1 MGQSAEEFEDASQSR
16 AGGLADLAARL
27 ARARRETTELP
38 DDPSA
43 LVTTVADAYAIQSH
57 LATLAGGVRGW
68 KVSAFTPAEQQNF
81 RSGRPV
87 AGPLLAPHV
96 VPAPAAFALSQ
107 FVRPVIECEV
117 AFVLGA
123 DLPPRGT
130 PYERG
135 EVEAAI
141 EAAVAGIEIVD
152 SRLPAGAA
160 GLARL
165 ADALNN
171 GAYVMATPVTG
182 WRALDL
188 TGIAIELSLDN
199 GGADDGGAESG
210 ERLSGSSA
218 RILGNPLLAVLALAN
233 AQPLAGPGLK
243 KGHVITTGSCT
254 PPVPL
259 RKGHYVAQ
267 FGPLGEIRLT
277 VEPVKKSEP
286 AERE

>member
-1 MGQSAEEFEDASQSR
+1 MGQSAGEFEDKGQSR

-27 ARARRETTELP
+27 ARARKETTTLP

-43 LVTTVADAYAIQSH
+43 LITTVADAYAIQSH

-68 KVSAFTPAEQQNF
+68 KVSAFTQAEQQNF

-87 AGPLLAPHV
+87 AAPLLAPHV
-96 VPAPAAFALSQ
+96 MSAPARFALSQ

-123 DLPPRGT
+123 GLAPRGT

-152 SRLPAGAA
+152 SRLPPSAA
-160 GLARL
+160 GLAKL

-171 GAYVMATPVTG
+171 GAYVMATPVTD
-182 WRALDL
+182 WRAFDM
-188 TGIAIELSLDN
+188 TGIAIELGLDN
-199 GGADDGGAESG
+199 GGADDG

-259 RKGHYVAQ
+259 RRGRYVAD

-277 VEPVKKSEP
+277 V
-286 AERE
+286 A